1 MLKRP
6 AARLSQTD
14 FDRLTLCLNLTQSD
28 QDGEVLAAIR
38 GANRILE
45 RNKLTWES
53 VWEDIEHRM
62 YDMVVDT
69 MPTVPEAIAAL
80 LAKLKPGHKF
90 RGIIESFQKRWD
102 QQGTLSQKQRD
113 VLLNSLEL
121 NNMYLRRKPPSG

>member
-1 MLKRP
+1 
-6 AARLSQTD
+6 
-14 FDRLTLCLNLTQSD
+14 
-28 QDGEVLAAIR
+28 
-38 GANRILE
+38 
-45 RNKLTWES
+45 
-53 VWEDIEHRM
+53 M

-121 NNMYLRRKPPSG
+121 NTMYLPRKPPSG